1 MGTAPR
7 LCRFLL
13 AIAAHRRLK
22 SSVLTGMPFTV
33 ARKLRYRVGT
43 IIQSLKAISN
53 VETIIRAIAAITE
66 GENKMSETKDEFM
79 QLAEMLV
86 LRSRN
91 LATTAVELKRLIS
104 KALRSQY
111 QRGKKAGMVSGI
123 EVAKLCVES
132 KKMEF
137 LNAELFAEAS
147 AMRVMEIDLEAE
159 ITRLQAAEGES
170 RE

>member
-1 MGTAPR
+1 
-7 LCRFLL
+7 
-13 AIAAHRRLK
+13 
-22 SSVLTGMPFTV
+22 
-33 ARKLRYRVGT
+33 
-43 IIQSLKAISN
+43 
-53 VETIIRAIAAITE
+53 
-66 GENKMSETKDEFM
+66 MSETKDEFM